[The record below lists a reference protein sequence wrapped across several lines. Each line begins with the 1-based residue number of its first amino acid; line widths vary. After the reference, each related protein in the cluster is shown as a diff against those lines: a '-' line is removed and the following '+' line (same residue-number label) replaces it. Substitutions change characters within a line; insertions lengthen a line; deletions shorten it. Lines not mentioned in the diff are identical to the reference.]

1 MPLSGMRKGIQDQKR
16 YDKFCLYKKNITTFF
31 ALWHNL
37 LMIKRRYL
45 ELAISEDLATKMVFV
60 AGPRQVGK
68 TTMAKSLLERANHG
82 RYLNWDNRNHRREI
96 RNSAWPATPSLVV
109 LDELHKWHGW
119 KSWIKGEFDVHH
131 DRIRFLITGSAR
143 LDLYRTGGDSLQG
156 RYHHYRLHPFTLTEI
171 ERPGHDLPAGDL
183 DRELDFSSNVPRST
197 VGTLMQ
203 FGGFPEPFLAQSA
216 RTLRRWQKERV
227 DRVLLEDVRDLE
239 EIRAISRIQILA
251 DLLPERVGS
260 PLSVNSLREDLDAS
274 HRAVSHW
281 VDILDRLYYSF
292 RIFPWAAR
300 RVRSLKRMPKL
311 YLWDWSEVPDEGAR
325 FENLVAV
332 HLLKFCHFIEDREG
346 YRVELRY
353 LRDRDGREVDFLV
366 TRRLDD
372 SSFFEMLL
380 ASSKEIAVVTSCDR
394 ECFNLFSLVASQK
407 EDWTVSSPW
416 PGHPRPD
423 YLNHSYYV
431 GFNAQEVII
440 GSNRAERCLEALVA
454 SRTPPELIVYMD
466 SCLHRIV
473 GVDSRSFLERLQ
485 EKSRVP
491 IVYYDIRTSQ
501 HPYLQQLKDFWRSL
515 FQQLDESTSTSD
527 PAGVVLLGVG
537 TPEWLGLDDVCQ
549 RLGWRVLG
557 HVFPSLDSAAV
568 RNISRSSVLVAN
580 CWEYVRVIFSDMV
593 KDLSQPLLSLP
604 IPYGIEGTS
613 QWLEKIHSRLLGEP
627 PPLEGI
633 DEIQSAG
640 ESFNRIRGDIAG
652 RSVGLFSRWPG
663 ADIRLSPRIRF
674 GVPLVDFFH
683 ELGLRICLHLYLA
696 SEEGEPAVDDVAAR
710 VGLKLDAGDEVVFFR
725 SSSQLDELLLR
736 GEFDLVFTEML
747 RDRRISR
754 AGKIPLSVK
763 QLHPG
768 YTGAVRTAR
777 FIQGLLASGFYRRYR
792 GMPVAHGERLPPRGG
807 N

>member
-1 MPLSGMRKGIQDQKR
+1 MSGQKQDYQ
-16 YDKFCLYKKNITTFF
+16 LV
-31 ALWHNL
+31 HNL
-37 LMIKRRYL
+37 IPFMEKFIQAESPYL
-45 ELAISEDLATKMVFV
+45 VEEIRLVRDGSMLFRLRS
-60 AGPRQVGK
+60 G
-68 TTMAKSLLERANHG
+68 KSLLRLKWMETAASGQVLAAFGGGVIVCAGKPGLGEQRLRQLRRAAVHVANRLERLLRG
-82 RYLNWDNRNHRREI
+82 RPPHLLEWRNRNPQKIAWNRRLFNNLCPGMLVKGQTRYFDYRVADINEYSGHLNVVFQSRKASVTVTLSLSKKGDGRRKPLI
-96 RNSAWPATPSLVV
+96 TWGQVGMFVTRDERDSRLRRLPEHQVEEFMGYLLSRNLPPEFSLVFDFGDPPV
-109 LDELHKWHGW
+109 DYLPDDW
-119 KSWIKGEFDVHH
+119 K
-131 DRIRFLITGSAR
+131 
-143 LDLYRTGGDSLQG
+143 
-156 RYHHYRLHPFTLTEI
+156 
-171 ERPGHDLPAGDL
+171 
-183 DRELDFSSNVPRST
+183 
-197 VGTLMQ
+197 
-203 FGGFPEPFLAQSA
+203 
-216 RTLRRWQKERV
+216 
-227 DRVLLEDVRDLE
+227 
-239 EIRAISRIQILA
+239 
-251 DLLPERVGS
+251 
-260 PLSVNSLREDLDAS
+260 
-274 HRAVSHW
+274 
-281 VDILDRLYYSF
+281 
-292 RIFPWAAR
+292 
-300 RVRSLKRMPKL
+300 
-311 YLWDWSEVPDEGAR
+311 
-325 FENLVAV
+325 
-332 HLLKFCHFIEDREG
+332 
-346 YRVELRY
+346 
-353 LRDRDGREVDFLV
+353 VDFLV

-454 SRTPPELIVYMD
+454 SRTPPEMIVYMD

-537 TPEWLGLDDVCQ
+537 TSEWLGLDDVCQ

-696 SEEGEPAVDDVAAR
+696 SEEGEPAVEDVAAR

-768 YTGAVRTAR
+768 YAGAVKTAR